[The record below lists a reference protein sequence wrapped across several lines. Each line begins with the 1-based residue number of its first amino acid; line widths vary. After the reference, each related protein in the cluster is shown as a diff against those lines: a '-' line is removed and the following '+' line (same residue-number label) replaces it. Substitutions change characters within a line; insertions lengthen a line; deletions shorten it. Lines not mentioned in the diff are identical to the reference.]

1 MPYSLRTISYLESKK
16 FDQTDKFK
24 LYKVKNKV
32 AAGEQRLDLVNEIK
46 LSFVLE
52 KNKLWNRLKKYRFEK
67 FENKY
72 LK

>member
-16 FDQTDKFK
+16 LDQTDKFK
-24 LYKVKNKV
+24 LHKVKNKV

-52 KNKLWNRLKKYRFEK
+52 KNKL
-67 FENKY
+67 
-72 LK
+72 